1 LTNTVTVL
9 DIILK
14 IICLLKK
21 LNLKNT
27 INTKKHQKRL
37 SSTHVLSSTRQQLG
51 KTKMGKRRNDG
62 ATGETNYIRQFF
74 IWRRCQR
81 GSQISYVRELWQQEP
96 ETAHKVKKLT
106 FEAFRG

>member
-1 LTNTVTVL
+1 
-9 DIILK
+9 
-14 IICLLKK
+14 
-21 LNLKNT
+21 
-27 INTKKHQKRL
+27 
-37 SSTHVLSSTRQQLG
+37 
-51 KTKMGKRRNDG
+51 MGKRRNDG